1 MKKLLSLLL
10 TLLMLSVS
18 LIAFASCNN
27 AKKDGEINVTTL
39 NGTTGFGMAPLMKE
53 NSQGTTSNKYN
64 FEVQTDPSVVLAGL
78 INGSIDIAA
87 LPTNAAAN
95 AYNKTN
101 GGVQII
107 AINTLGVLYL
117 VTNNID
123 VSSFNDL
130 EGKTIYCPAQNPFFI
145 TKYLVEA
152 NNLSDKITVD
162 STTYATADALRAAVI
177 AGNVDY
183 AVLPEP
189 MVTIAKSSNA
199 NLKTTLNFTNEWNKV
214 SNGKQLVQGCVVVR
228 TEFANQ
234 YPGSVKEF
242 LKEYKRSI
250 EALNSD
256 PATNSAYIKEFGIF
270 ANDKVAAKA
279 IPNCNIAYL
288 DGSEMKTAMSGF
300 LEAMYSVAP
309 ASIGN
314 AIPNDNFYYEN
325 K

>member
-1 MKKLLSLLL
+1 MKKILSLLL
-10 TLLMLSVS
+10 ALLMLSVS
-18 LIAFASCNN
+18 LISLASCND
-27 AKKDGEINVTTL
+27 AKTDGEINVTTL

-53 NSQGTTSNKYN
+53 NSEGTTSNKYN

-189 MVTIAKSSNA
+189 MVTIARSSNA
-199 NLKTTLNFTNEWNKV
+199 TLKTTLNFTNEWNKV

-242 LKEYKRSI
+242 LKEYKSSI

-288 DGSEMKTAMSGF
+288 DGTEMKTAMSGF
-300 LEAMYSVAP
+300 LDAMYSVAP

-314 AIPNDNFYYEN
+314 AIPNDDFYYEG
-325 K
+325 

>member
-1 MKKLLSLLL
+1 MKKFLSLTMALILVVASLL
-10 TLLMLSVS
+10 
-18 LIAFASCNN
+18 AFSSCND
-27 AKKDGEINVTTL
+27 KRTDETIKVTTL

-53 NSQGTTSNKYN
+53 NVQGTASNKYD
-64 FEVQTDPSVVLAGL
+64 FDVHTDPSLVLAGL

-117 VTNNID
+117 VTNNIE
-123 VSSFNDL
+123 VSSMADL
-130 EGKTIYCPAQNPFFI
+130 DGKTIYCPAQNPAFI
-145 TKYLVEA
+145 TKYIVEK
-152 NNLSDKITVD
+152 NNLSDKVTID
-162 STTYATADALRAAVI
+162 STTYAKPDALREAVI
-177 AGNVDY
+177 AGKVDY

-189 MVTIAKSSNA
+189 MVTIATNA
-199 NLKTTLNFTNEWNKV
+199 NKNLKTTLDFTDEWNKI

-228 TEFANQ
+228 TEFANK

-242 LKEYKRSI
+242 LKEYKSSI
-250 EALNSD
+250 ETLNNN
-256 PATNSAYIKEFGIF
+256 PASAAAAIKEFGIF
-270 ANDKVAAKA
+270 ANEAVATKA

-288 DGSEMKTAMSGF
+288 DGKDMKNAMSNF
-300 LEAMYSVAP
+300 LDAMNSVAP

-314 AIPNDNFYYEN
+314 AIPNDDFYYGA
-325 K
+325 

>member
-1 MKKLLSLLL
+1 MKKILSIFLAI
-10 TLLMLSVS
+10 LMISVS
-18 LIAFASCNN
+18 LVALSSCGD
-27 AKKDGEINVTTL
+27 KKIDGEINVTTL

-53 NSQGTTSNKYN
+53 NSQGTTENKYN
-64 FEVQTDPSVVLAGL
+64 FDVQSDPSVVLAGL

-123 VSSFNDL
+123 VTSFNDL

-152 NNLSDKITVD
+152 NNLSDKITID
-162 STTYATADALRAAVI
+162 SSTYATADALRAAVI
-177 AGNVDY
+177 AGSVDY

-199 NLKTTLNFTNEWNKV
+199 NLKTTLDFTTEWNKV
-214 SNGKQLVQGCVVVR
+214 SGGKQLVQGCVVVR
-228 TEFANQ
+228 TEFLNQ
-234 YPGSVKEF
+234 YPGSVKAF
-242 LKEYKRSI
+242 LKKYKSSI
-250 EALNSD
+250 EALNND
-256 PATNSAYIKEFGIF
+256 PTTSASYIKEFGIF

-288 DGSEMKTAMSGF
+288 DGAEMKAAMSGF
-300 LEAMYSVAP
+300 LDAMYSVAP

-314 AIPNDNFYYEN
+314 TIPNDDFYYEG
-325 K
+325 

>member
-1 MKKLLSLLL
+1 MKKILSILLA
-10 TLLMLSVS
+10 LLMISVS
-18 LIAFASCNN
+18 LVAFSSC
-27 AKKDGEINVTTL
+27 ADKKTDGEINVTTL

-53 NSQGTTSNKYN
+53 NSLGNTSNKYK
-64 FEVQTDPSVVLAGL
+64 FDVQSDPSVVMAGL

-123 VSSFNDL
+123 VASFADL
-130 EGKTIYCPAQNPFFI
+130 DGKTIYCPAQNPTFI
-145 TKYLVEA
+145 TKYIVEK
-152 NNLSDKITVD
+152 NGLSDKITID

-189 MVTIAKSSNA
+189 MVTIAKSSNT
-199 NLKTTLNFTNEWNKV
+199 NLKTTLNFTDEWNKI

-228 TEFANQ
+228 TEFVNQ

-242 LKEYKRSI
+242 LKEYKSSI

-288 DGSEMKTAMSGF
+288 DGSEMKTAMSNF

-314 AIPNDNFYYEN
+314 ALPNDDFYYGN
-325 K
+325 

>member
-1 MKKLLSLLL
+1 MKKILSILLIV
-10 TLLMLSVS
+10 LMLSTS
-18 LIAFASCNN
+18 LLAFASCGD
-27 AKKDGEINVTTL
+27 KKIDGEINVATL

-53 NSQGTTSNKYN
+53 NSLGNTSNKYN

-117 VTNNID
+117 ITNNID
-123 VSSFNDL
+123 VTSFNDL
-130 EGKTIYCPAQNPFFI
+130 QGQTIYCPSQNPTFI
-145 TKYLVEA
+145 TKYIVEK
-152 NNLSDKITVD
+152 NGLSDKITID
-162 STTYATADALRAAVI
+162 STTYATAEALRAAVI
-177 AGNVDY
+177 AGEVNY

-199 NLKTTLNFTNEWNKV
+199 NLKVTLNFTDEWNKI
-214 SNGKQLVQGCVVVR
+214 SDGNQLVQGCIVVR

-242 LKEYKRSI
+242 LKEYKSSI
-250 EALNSD
+250 TALNED
-256 PATNSAYIKEFGIF
+256 PTTNAAYIKEFGIF

-288 DGSEMKTAMSGF
+288 DGAEMKTAMSNF
-300 LEAMYSVAP
+300 LEAMYTVAP

-314 AIPNDNFYYEN
+314 AIPNDDFYYGN
-325 K
+325 